1 MLSAPDGYPLGV
13 PRRLVT
19 HRPPIGRLR
28 RVWGAAVM
36 AVRHLR
42 TLPVTERHRA
52 EGDATDLPAPWP
64 LALVDRR
71 TKTVADGHGPLY
83 HRTFTVRAVDAT
95 HGAAEL
101 IETLSQDLDRGVPPH
116 VVTFARERG
125 EPGTMRVGDEY
136 RVYMPAPWD
145 GPVRVLSRNASGFR
159 LGTLDGHLEAGVI
172 EFRAADDGA
181 GVVDVH
187 DRGLGAGGRPGGR
200 DRLPAPR
207 DRAGDPGRALAAVL
221 PRCRAPDRGSPRRA
235 GVRRHA
241 PCPRLRA
248 AGVTNLR
255 SAVGS
260 SQPLLRRRS

>member
-13 PRRLVT
+13 PRRLTT

-28 RVWGAAVM
+28 RAWGAVAM

-42 TLPVTERHRA
+42 TLPVTERHRT
-52 EGDATDLPAPWP
+52 EGDATYLPAPWP

-101 IETLSQDLDRGVPPH
+101 IETLSQDLDRAVPPH

-181 GVVDVH
+181 GVVEFTIE
-187 DRGLGAGGRPGGR
+187 AW
-200 DRLPAPR
+200 A
-207 DRAGDPGRALAAVL
+207 RAGDRGAEIVYRRLAIGREIQAGLWLQFCLGAVRL
-221 PRCRAPDRGSPRRA
+221 TGGRRDGSVCDVTRRVPA
-235 GVRRHA
+235 SE
-241 PCPRLRA
+241 LRA
-248 AGVTNLR
+248 
-255 SAVGS
+255 
-260 SQPLLRRRS
+260 

>member
-19 HRPPIGRLR
+19 RRPPIGRLR
-28 RVWGAAVM
+28 RAWGAVLM

-42 TLPVTERHRA
+42 TLPATERHRA

-71 TKTVADGHGPLY
+71 SKTVADGHGPLY

-95 HGAAEL
+95 RGAADL

-125 EPGTMRVGDEY
+125 EPGTMRIGDEY

-145 GPVRVLSRNASGFR
+145 GPVRVLARTAYAFR
-159 LGTLDGHLEAGVI
+159 FGTLDGHLEAGVI
-172 EFRAADDGA
+172 EFRAADAGA
-181 GVVDVH
+181 GVVDFTIE
-187 DRGLGAGGRPGGR
+187 AW
-200 DRLPAPR
+200 A
-207 DRAGDPGRALAAVL
+207 RAGDRAAELVYRRLAVGREVQAGLWLQFCLGAVRL
-221 PRCRAPDRGSPRRA
+221 SGGRRE
-235 GVRRHA
+235 GPVCDVTRRVPA
-241 PCPRLRA
+241 SELRA
-248 AGVTNLR
+248 
-255 SAVGS
+255 
-260 SQPLLRRRS
+260 

>member
-145 GPVRVLSRNASGFR
+145 GPVRVLSRTAYRVPPRDARRAPRGR
-159 LGTLDGHLEAGVI
+159 CHRVPGV
-172 EFRAADDGA
+172 RRRRGRRR
-181 GVVDVH
+181 VH
-187 DRGLGAGGRPGGR
+187 DRGLGAGGRPRGR

-207 DRAGDPGRALAAVL
+207 DRSGGPGRALAAVL
-221 PRCRAPDRGSPRRA
+221 PRRRAPHRRAPRRV

-248 AGVTNLR
+248 AGLTNLR
-255 SAVGS
+255 SAVAS
-260 SQPLLRRRS
+260 SQSLLRRRS

>member
-13 PRRLVT
+13 PRRLTT

-28 RVWGAAVM
+28 RAWGAAAM

-42 TLPVTERHRA
+42 TLPITERHRT

-83 HRTFTVRAVDAT
+83 HRTFTVRAVDVT

-101 IETLSQDLDRGVPPH
+101 IETLSQDLDRGSRRTSSPSPASAGSPARCASATSTGCTCRRRGTARCGCCRATPP
-116 VVTFARERG
+116 G
-125 EPGTMRVGDEY
+125 
-136 RVYMPAPWD
+136 
-145 GPVRVLSRNASGFR
+145 SASGR
-159 LGTLDGHLEAGVI
+159 STGTSRPASSSS
-172 EFRAADDGA
+172 
-181 GVVDVH
+181 
-187 DRGLGAGGRPGGR
+187 GRPTRGRASSSSRSRPGRGRGTGGR

-207 DRAGDPGRALAAVL
+207 GRSRDPGRALAAVL
-221 PRCRAPDRGSPRRA
+221 PRCRASHRGSPRRV

-248 AGVTNLR
+248 AGLTNLR
-255 SAVGS
+255 SAVGP
-260 SQPLLRRRS
+260 SQPLLRGRS